1 VFRFRRRKDPRRNYL
16 NKMVIGLGAGIVKAR
31 DVLLNDELV
40 DPQAAMDILGT
51 WMGQELAKE
60 LLAQKLISPT
70 EKSEVLLEK
79 LLEEVRIAEDLS
91 VDFKDGTAHITV
103 QNCLICPRRVGGYDL
118 EGFTACP
125 VGGIVRGAIN
135 FVSGKTP
142 QLSRIDLKTG
152 ELCKVDFALD
162 SK

>member
-1 VFRFRRRKDPRRNYL
+1 MFRFRRRRDPSRSYL

-31 DVLLNDELV
+31 DVLLNHDMV
-40 DPQAAMDILGT
+40 DPQGAMDILGT

-60 LLAQKLISPT
+60 LLAQKVIKPNES
-70 EKSEVLLEK
+70 SESLLEK
-79 LLEEVRIAEDLS
+79 LLDEVQIAEDLA
-91 VDFKDGTAHITV
+91 VDFEGGTAHISV

-125 VGGIVRGAIN
+125 VGGIVRGAVG

-152 ELCKVDFALD
+152 ELCKVDFSLTD
-162 SK
+162 